1 MKELLTGNQA
11 FSQGVRLAR
20 VQVIS
25 AFPITPQTSVVEELA
40 KICANDQLGAQF
52 IRVESEHSSMACTAA
67 ASMTG
72 VRTFTATSSH
82 GLAYMHEMLHWASG
96 SRLPI
101 VMVNVSRAI
110 GAPWSIWFDQS
121 DSLSQRDTGWLQIY
135 CATNQE
141 CIDTVIQAYRLAE
154 TILLPVMIISDGFIL
169 SHTVE
174 PVDVPVQ
181 EDVDAFLP
189 TYVPKFKLDPND
201 PHVFNILAGPE
212 DFMGLRRISQEDME
226 RAISVLDELDRDFQH
241 TFGRG
246 YGLVETYCM
255 EGAETVMI
263 GLGATCETAKD
274 VVDDLRAKDIN
285 VGLVRIRLFRPFPAA
300 EIKQVLKDAK
310 RVAVLDRA
318 VSIGAGGILSQ
329 EVKQALF
336 SAAGMPEVF
345 SFITGLGG
353 MDVTPELL
361 SRIFMQTIEAS
372 ENPTKGFWVEAAL

>member
-1 MKELLTGNQA
+1 MPAFEDEIQEAEAEGIEIRYLVSPRAIILEAGKVKGLECIKNRMTRAGADDRRAFVPLEDSAFFLAGDLVVAALGQFADTTGLPPEVRVTDQTVVVTDNHGCGPQEVYGGGDMTDMPRSVIHALASGNQA
-11 FSQGVRLAR
+11 FSKGVKLAR
-20 VQVIS
+20 VQVLS

-40 KICANDQLGAQF
+40 EICADDRLAAQF

-67 ASMTG
+67 ASMKG

-121 DSLSQRDTGWLQIY
+121 DCLSQRDTGWLQIY

-141 CIDTVIQAYRLAE
+141 CIDTLIQAYRLAE

-169 SHTVE
+169 SHRVE
-174 PVDVPVQ
+174 PVDVP
-181 EDVDAFLP
+181 
-189 TYVPKFKLDPND
+189 
-201 PHVFNILAGPE
+201 
-212 DFMGLRRISQEDME
+212 
-226 RAISVLDELDRDFQH
+226 
-241 TFGRG
+241 
-246 YGLVETYCM
+246 
-255 EGAETVMI
+255 
-263 GLGATCETAKD
+263 
-274 VVDDLRAKDIN
+274 
-285 VGLVRIRLFRPFPAA
+285 
-300 EIKQVLKDAK
+300 
-310 RVAVLDRA
+310 
-318 VSIGAGGILSQ
+318 
-329 EVKQALF
+329 
-336 SAAGMPEVF
+336 GMPDVF

-372 ENPTKGFWVEAAL
+372 EMPARGFWVEAAS